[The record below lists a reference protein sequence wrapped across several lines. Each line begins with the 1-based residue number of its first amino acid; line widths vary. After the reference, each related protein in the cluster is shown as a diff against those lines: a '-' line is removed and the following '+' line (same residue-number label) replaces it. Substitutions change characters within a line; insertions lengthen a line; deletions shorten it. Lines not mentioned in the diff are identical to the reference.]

1 MTKKGVKC
9 QGNFKIGGLFGLPV
23 GPWAGGEKLGFSTNH
38 QLPQLKE
45 KINLEMLQFLLHT
58 GPINEIKSHLTF
70 FITELVV
77 HVFSYQSQVHFHH

>member
-9 QGNFKIGGLFGLPV
+9 QGNFKIGGLSGLPV
-23 GPWAGGEKLGFSTNH
+23 GPWAGGEKLINH

-45 KINLEMLQFLLHT
+45 KINLEMLQFLFHT
-58 GPINEIKSHLTF
+58 GPINAIKSHLTF

-77 HVFSYQSQVHFHH
+77 HVFSYQSQVHFYH